1 MSKNKSTLT
10 PEQNRTLK
18 RLFIR
23 QNWLMFGINYT
34 RMQGISYA
42 YIMQP
47 FLKEIYKDDKEAYFN
62 ALKRNAS
69 FYNTNPTMSP
79 TIQAVGIAME
89 EENAISEEFDENSI
103 NALKVG
109 LMGPFA
115 GIGDTFFSSTLRV
128 IAAGLGLGFAQQ
140 GSILGA
146 IIFLLAF
153 NIPAFTMRWYGA
165 KYGYIY
171 GSKYIQEAIASGVL
185 GIFTKSATIIGL
197 MMIGAMTFTMVKF
210 NVTFQAEI
218 AGNTL
223 VLQDIFDS
231 LLPGLLPLLLT
242 LGCFKLFKKD
252 YSPVKLLIAIFVFA
266 IVLTGLGITG

>member
-1 MSKNKSTLT
+1 MSKQENKLT
-10 PEQNRTLK
+10 PEQNKQLRK
-18 RLFIR
+18 LFIR

-47 FLKEIYKDDKEAYFN
+47 FLREIYKDDDEKYYN
-62 ALKRNAS
+62 ALRRNAS

-79 TIQAVGIAME
+79 TIQGISIAME
-89 EENAISEEFDENSI
+89 EENAAVDDFDENSI

-153 NIPAFTMRWYGA
+153 NIPAFTMRWFGA

-171 GSKYIQEAIASGVL
+171 GSKYIQEAIKSGVL
-185 GIFTKSATIIGL
+185 NIFTKCASIVGL
-197 MMIGAMTFTMVKF
+197 MMIGAMTFTMVSV
-210 NVTFQAEI
+210 NVTLQGDI

-223 VLQDIFDS
+223 VLQDILDS
-231 LLPGLLPLLLT
+231 LIPGLLPLLLT
-242 LGCFKLFKKD
+242 LGCFKLFRKD
-252 YSPVKLLIAIFVFA
+252 YSPVKVLIGIFVLA
-266 IVLTGLGITG
+266 IILTGLGITG